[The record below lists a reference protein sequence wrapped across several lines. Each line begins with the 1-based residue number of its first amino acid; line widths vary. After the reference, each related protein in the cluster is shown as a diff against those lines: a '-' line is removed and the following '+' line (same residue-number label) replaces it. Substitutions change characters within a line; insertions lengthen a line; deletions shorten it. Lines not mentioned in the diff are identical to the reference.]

1 MILSIIIG
9 IVLGVGCAISLCKE
23 DCYIIGDYILY
34 ILVSAVLAFVII
46 IIGLA
51 GSALIG
57 ESLDTTYMLE
67 YSAPIVALK
76 DDKIMQG
83 DFFLGCGSVDGDLQ
97 YYYAED
103 SSKGY
108 KVKHVGVDNTYLL
121 FDDDKPRIERYEAAA
136 FNKKRHYLYAMPNG
150 YYYKIYIPHGSITNE
165 FKVDLE

>member
-1 MILSIIIG
+1 MIISFIISI
-9 IVLGVGCAISLCKE
+9 VVGVICAISLCKE
-23 DCYIIGDYILY
+23 DCYLIRDYILY
-34 ILVSAVLAFVII
+34 ILFSGIIAFVII

-57 ESLDTTYMLE
+57 ESLDTTYTLE

-108 KVKHVGVDNTYLL
+108 QVKHVDVDNTYLL

-136 FNKKRHYLYAMPNG
+136 FNKKIHYLYAMPNG
-150 YYYKIYIPHGSITNE
+150 YYYKIYIPHGSITNG